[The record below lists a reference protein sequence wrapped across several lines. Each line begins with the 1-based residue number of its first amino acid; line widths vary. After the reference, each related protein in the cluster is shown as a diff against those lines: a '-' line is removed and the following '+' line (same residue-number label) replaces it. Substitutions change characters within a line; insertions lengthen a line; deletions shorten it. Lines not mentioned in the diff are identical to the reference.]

1 MLFDYYVVAV
11 LDDEGVFLLACI
23 YIVGALL
30 NLVVAVCDAVEAAE
44 VEDAGVEC
52 AECVTLYHYIFVV
65 AALLLFLYTAVVC
78 NVSVAPC
85 LATIETVIEHVVA
98 NLYITYT

>member
-1 MLFDYYVVAV
+1 M
-11 LDDEGVFLLACI
+11 LDDEGILLFARVH
-23 YIVGALL
+23 IVAALL
-30 NLVVAVCDAVEAAE
+30 YFVVAECYSVEAAE

-52 AECVTLYHYIFVV
+52 AECVTLYHYVFVV
-65 AALLLFLYTAVVC
+65 AALLLFLYAAVVC